1 MKSAPERSVLH
12 SEMNLCDSHTDFFLR
27 CSCSMK
33 VICESIDLPDAQLK
47 MLTFSQGV
55 QGGLI
60 SAMPRARSMMASF
73 LEENL

>member
-1 MKSAPERSVLH
+1 
-12 SEMNLCDSHTDFFLR
+12 
-27 CSCSMK
+27 MK